1 MSVLVMSEEAH
12 ATLAEVIRTVLDEGY
27 NFFGFEA
34 PQSLYDALDDC
45 EFEDIRGCY
54 SSAKI
59 YRKLYTLNIKA
70 YDNRYKIEED
80 DPIVPKMPDVP
91 PLVQIRQYGS
101 GHDHPRNWHY
111 KLAKLLDCLIYQCSD
126 KPTAVDPLYLALVD
140 FDRVVKSFIVCSWLS
155 QLHSKVIMFLYEAFT
170 KIKFVHSLQCKK
182 KLEWFILVS

>member
-101 GHDHPRNWHY
+101 GHRRSGRR
-111 KLAKLLDCLIYQCSD
+111 IY
-126 KPTAVDPLYLALVD
+126 A
-140 FDRVVKSFIVCSWLS
+140 S
-155 QLHSKVIMFLYEAFT
+155 QLRLLCPRRKKICRLGNHTEGNRHGGRYLLYRIGQRHSVRDMGGHPHNASRQAHHLCNRYIYIQPIGSDGNRGRL
-170 KIKFVHSLQCKK
+170 
-182 KLEWFILVS
+182 

>member
-140 FDRVVKSFIVCSWLS
+140 FDRVVKSFIVTNNDVYNNAPWGS
-155 QLHSKVIMFLYEAFT
+155 I
-170 KIKFVHSLQCKK
+170 
-182 KLEWFILVS
+182 

>member
-70 YDNRYKIEED
+70 YVFRMFQPINRE
-80 DPIVPKMPDVP
+80 
-91 PLVQIRQYGS
+91 
-101 GHDHPRNWHY
+101 
-111 KLAKLLDCLIYQCSD
+111 AK
-126 KPTAVDPLYLALVD
+126 KETNT
-140 FDRVVKSFIVCSWLS
+140 F
-155 QLHSKVIMFLYEAFT
+155 
-170 KIKFVHSLQCKK
+170 SLKAGN
-182 KLEWFILVS
+182 I

>member
-70 YDNRYKIEED
+70 YDNRYKIR
-80 DPIVPKMPDVP
+80 K
-91 PLVQIRQYGS
+91 R
-101 GHDHPRNWHY
+101 H
-111 KLAKLLDCLIYQCSD
+111 LAKGDTTFCFGGRD
-126 KPTAVDPLYLALVD
+126 
-140 FDRVVKSFIVCSWLS
+140 LS
-155 QLHSKVIMFLYEAFT
+155 
-170 KIKFVHSLQCKK
+170 
-182 KLEWFILVS
+182 